1 MNQTHR
7 KPMRKAL
14 LIYALATTALL
25 VKASYNYRTLHAE
38 NQRLNQNITI
48 LSSDVEL
55 YRTRNGESVAE
66 VRTLRLRQSE
76 LEQTNEQLADQIR
89 DLKIR
94 LRHIN
99 SLASA
104 STATEVEFSAR
115 IPDSVLH
122 RPVVDTIRLPLYYD
136 RWNTLQATL
145 IGDRIEGRFTSI
157 DTLRQVVYRVP
168 HRFLFIR
175 YGTKELRQVIT
186 SSNPS
191 TRLVYSSHITIER
204 GRK

>member
-1 MNQTHR
+1 M
-7 KPMRKAL
+7 KKAL
-14 LIYALATTALL
+14 LIYALTTTALL
-25 VKASYNYRTLHAE
+25 VMVGHNRRTLRAE
-38 NQRLNQNITI
+38 NQRLNQNIAT
-48 LSSDVEL
+48 LSTDVEI
-55 YRTRNGESVAE
+55 YRTRSGESAAE
-66 VRTLRLRQSE
+66 VRSLRLKQSE
-76 LEQTNEQLADQIR
+76 LEQTNELLANQIQ

-99 SLASA
+99 SLATA
-104 STATEVEFSAR
+104 STQTEVKFSTQ

-122 RPVVDTIRLPLYYD
+122 RPIVDTLRLPLYAD
-136 RWNTLQATL
+136 RWNSLQASL
-145 IGDRIEGRFTSI
+145 IGNRIEGRFTSI
-157 DTLRQVVYRVP
+157 DTLHQVVYRVP

-204 GRK
+204 GRKWRNF

>member
-1 MNQTHR
+1 M
-7 KPMRKAL
+7 KKAL
-14 LIYALATTALL
+14 LIYALTTTALL
-25 VKASYNYRTLHAE
+25 IMVSLNRRTLRSE
-38 NQRLNQNITI
+38 NQRLTQNITT
-48 LSSDVEL
+48 LTSDIEL
-55 YRTRNGESVAE
+55 YRTRSGESAVE
-66 VRTLRLRQSE
+66 VRSLRLRQSE
-76 LEQTNEQLADQIR
+76 LEQTNAHLSDQIR
-89 DLKIR
+89 KLKIR
-94 LRHIN
+94 LRQIN
-99 SLASA
+99 SLA
-104 STATEVEFSAR
+104 TAATQTEVGFSTR
-115 IPDSVLH
+115 IPDSVLR
-122 RPVVDTIRLPLYYD
+122 RPIVDTIRLPLYAD
-136 RWNTLQATL
+136 RWNSLQATL

>member
-1 MNQTHR
+1 M
-7 KPMRKAL
+7 KKSL
-14 LIYALATTALL
+14 LIYALTTTALL
-25 VKASYNYRTLHAE
+25 AMVSHNRRTLRAE
-38 NQRLNQNITI
+38 NQRLNQNIAT
-48 LSSDVEL
+48 LTTDVEI
-55 YRTRNGESVAE
+55 YRTRSGESAAE
-66 VRTLRLRQSE
+66 VRSLRLKQSE
-76 LEQTNEQLADQIR
+76 LEQTNELLADQIQ

-99 SLASA
+99 SLA
-104 STATEVEFSAR
+104 TATTQTEVGFSTQ

-122 RPVVDTIRLPLYYD
+122 RPIVDTLRLPLFTD
-136 RWNTLQATL
+136 SWNSLQATL
-145 IGDRIEGRFTSI
+145 ISNRIEGHFTSI
-157 DTLRQVVYRVP
+157 DTLHQVVYRVP

-204 GRK
+204 GRKRKRF